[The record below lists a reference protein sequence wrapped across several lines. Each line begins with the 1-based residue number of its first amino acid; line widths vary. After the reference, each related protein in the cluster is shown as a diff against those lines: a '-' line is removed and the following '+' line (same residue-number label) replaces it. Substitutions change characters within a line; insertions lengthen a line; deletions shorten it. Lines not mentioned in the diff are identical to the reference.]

1 MDEDLGSIA
10 LHDFRGNRRKGPQ
23 LWGFRGSFSARRT
36 PAGRGCGG
44 GVKKRM
50 RMDDTYYS
58 YDPKRKEGARGIAA
72 RIRRN
77 KQVLVLAGLAVLFV
91 LGYLGLAGP
100 WATEDLQKDA
110 KETLRQRI
118 LRQNGEHDVVVYSK
132 TWCPYSKRVK
142 RLFHEIGQDYKGE
155 ASCDQRAGCLG
166 YS

>member
-1 MDEDLGSIA
+1 
-10 LHDFRGNRRKGPQ
+10 
-23 LWGFRGSFSARRT
+23 
-36 PAGRGCGG
+36 
-44 GVKKRM
+44 
-50 RMDDTYYS
+50 MDDTYYS

-91 LGYLGLAGP
+91 LGYVGLAGP
-100 WATEDLQKDA
+100 WATEDLQKDDT

-142 RLFHEIGQDYKGE
+142 RLFQEIGQDYKAYEVNWLEDDEEEYQETLKGITGIRTVPQVFVFGE
-155 ASCDQRAGCLG
+155 FVGGSDDTMVAYESGKLERMLAGG
-166 YS
+166 

>member
-1 MDEDLGSIA
+1 MGVSRAFFCSSDA
-10 LHDFRGNRRKGPQ
+10 CRKGV
-23 LWGFRGSFSARRT
+23 W
-36 PAGRGCGG
+36 GG
-44 GVKKRM
+44 GFKKRV
-50 RMDDTYYS
+50 RMDDTYYYS

-77 KQVLVLAGLAVLFV
+77 KQVLVIAGLAVLFV
-91 LGYLGLAGP
+91 LGYVGLAGP
-100 WATEDLQKDA
+100 WATEDLQKDT

-155 ASCDQRAGCLG
+155 ARELVV
-166 YS
+166 

>member
-1 MDEDLGSIA
+1 MDDELGSIA
-10 LHDFRGNRRKGPQ
+10 LHDFRGGGKQKKRPPVVGVSRVFFCSSDACRKGCVCVG
-23 LWGFRGSFSARRT
+23 GFN
-36 PAGRGCGG
+36 
-44 GVKKRM
+44 KRM
-50 RMDDTYYS
+50 RMDDTYYYS

-77 KQVLVLAGLAVLFV
+77 KQVLVIAGLAVLFV
-91 LGYLGLAGP
+91 LGYVGLAGP
-100 WATEDLQKDA
+100 WATEDLQKDT

-155 ASCDQRAGCLG
+155 ARELVV
-166 YS
+166 